1 MHGHRDIGLFLC
13 PIHEGTMTIQD
24 KIDLILKHVN
34 KHMRNWFITI
44 DNKIDTLQKDI
55 DLIKSKMLEE
65 DLRNELEE
73 G

>member
-1 MHGHRDIGLFLC
+1 
-13 PIHEGTMTIQD
+13 MTIQD